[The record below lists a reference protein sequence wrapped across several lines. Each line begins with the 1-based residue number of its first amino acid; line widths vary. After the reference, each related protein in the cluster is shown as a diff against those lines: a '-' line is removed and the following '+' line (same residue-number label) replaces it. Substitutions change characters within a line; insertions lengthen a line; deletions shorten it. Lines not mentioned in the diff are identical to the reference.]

1 MTESIHTEWNFLT
14 VQGTGLHEK
23 NYNRLKR
30 IVQGW
35 CNLLMNR
42 PILFT
47 CACYLQSCSDCSLNG
62 LGCDYAP
69 EGQLLKAARE
79 HYAEMKRG
87 DNFDKYDAYMAKRF
101 GADYAKE
108 FIAAKAKVV

>member
-1 MTESIHTEWNFLT
+1 
-14 VQGTGLHEK
+14 
-23 NYNRLKR
+23 
-30 IVQGW
+30 
-35 CNLLMNR
+35 MNR

-47 CACYLQSCSDCSLNG
+47 CACYMQSCSDCSLNG

-79 HYAEMKRG
+79 HYAEMK
-87 DNFDKYDAYMAKRF
+87 NSKYFDVYDAYMAKRF

-108 FIAAKAKVV
+108 FIAAKATVV

>member
-1 MTESIHTEWNFLT
+1 MD
-14 VQGTGLHEK
+14 
-23 NYNRLKR
+23 KR
-30 IVQGW
+30 
-35 CNLLMNR
+35 
-42 PILFT
+42 ILFT
-47 CACYLQSCSDCSLNG
+47 CACYMQSCSDCSLNG

-87 DNFDKYDAYMAKRF
+87 DKFDKYDAYIAKRF

-108 FIAAKAKVV
+108 FIAAKARVV

>member
-1 MTESIHTEWNFLT
+1 
-14 VQGTGLHEK
+14 
-23 NYNRLKR
+23 
-30 IVQGW
+30 
-35 CNLLMNR
+35 MNR

-47 CACYLQSCSDCSLNG
+47 CACYMQSCSDCSLDG

-87 DNFDKYDAYMAKRF
+87 DNLDKYDAYMAKRF

-108 FIAAKAKVV
+108 FIAAKTKVV

>member
-1 MTESIHTEWNFLT
+1 MFNFLT
-14 VQGTGLHEK
+14 VQGTGLQEK

-42 PILFT
+42 PVLFT
-47 CACYLQSCSDCSLNG
+47 CACYMQSCSDCSLNEF
-62 LGCDYAP
+62 GCGKAP

-79 HYAEMKRG
+79 HYAEMKNSK
-87 DNFDKYDAYMAKRF
+87 DFDVYNAGIAKRF

>member
-1 MTESIHTEWNFLT
+1 MDKL
-14 VQGTGLHEK
+14 
-23 NYNRLKR
+23 
-30 IVQGW
+30 
-35 CNLLMNR
+35 
-42 PILFT
+42 ILFN

-62 LGCDYAP
+62 LRCDDAP
-69 EGQLLKAARE
+69 EEQLLKAARE

-87 DNFDKYDAYMAKRF
+87 DNFDKYDAYIAKRF

>member
-1 MTESIHTEWNFLT
+1 M
-14 VQGTGLHEK
+14 
-23 NYNRLKR
+23 RLKR
-30 IVQGW
+30 LCAKIQRRSQKKSCGQSSNRQGW

-79 HYAEMKRG
+79 HYAEMKNSK
-87 DNFDKYDAYMAKRF
+87 DFDVYNAGIAKRF

>member
-1 MTESIHTEWNFLT
+1 MDKL
-14 VQGTGLHEK
+14 
-23 NYNRLKR
+23 
-30 IVQGW
+30 
-35 CNLLMNR
+35 
-42 PILFT
+42 ILFN
-47 CACYLQSCSDCSLNG
+47 CACYMQSCSDCSLNG

-79 HYAEMKRG
+79 HYAEMKNSK
-87 DNFDKYDAYMAKRF
+87 DFDVYDAGIAKRF

>member
-1 MTESIHTEWNFLT
+1 
-14 VQGTGLHEK
+14 
-23 NYNRLKR
+23 
-30 IVQGW
+30 
-35 CNLLMNR
+35 MNR

-47 CACYLQSCSDCSLNG
+47 CACYMQSCSDCSLDG
-62 LGCDYAP
+62 LGCEYAP

-87 DNFDKYDAYMAKRF
+87 DKFDKYDAYMAKRF

>member
-1 MTESIHTEWNFLT
+1 
-14 VQGTGLHEK
+14 
-23 NYNRLKR
+23 
-30 IVQGW
+30 
-35 CNLLMNR
+35 MNR

-47 CACYLQSCSDCSLNG
+47 CACYMCSCSNCSLNG
-62 LGCDYAP
+62 LGCNYAP

-87 DNFDKYDAYMAKRF
+87 DKFDKYDAYIAKRF

-108 FIAAKAKVV
+108 FMKTKAKVV

>member
-1 MTESIHTEWNFLT
+1 
-14 VQGTGLHEK
+14 
-23 NYNRLKR
+23 
-30 IVQGW
+30 
-35 CNLLMNR
+35 MNR

-47 CACYLQSCSDCSLNG
+47 CACYMQSCSDCSLNG

-87 DNFDKYDAYMAKRF
+87 DKFDKYDAYMAKRF

>member
-1 MTESIHTEWNFLT
+1 
-14 VQGTGLHEK
+14 
-23 NYNRLKR
+23 
-30 IVQGW
+30 
-35 CNLLMNR
+35 MNR

-47 CACYLQSCSDCSLNG
+47 CACYMRSCSGCPLDEF
-62 LGCDYAP
+62 GCDEAP
-69 EGQLLKAARE
+69 KGLLLKAARE

>member
-1 MTESIHTEWNFLT
+1 MDKL
-14 VQGTGLHEK
+14 
-23 NYNRLKR
+23 
-30 IVQGW
+30 
-35 CNLLMNR
+35 
-42 PILFT
+42 ILFT
-47 CACYLQSCSDCSLNG
+47 CACHMQSCSDCSLNG

-79 HYAEMKRG
+79 HYAEMKNSK
-87 DNFDKYDAYMAKRF
+87 DFDVYDAGMAKRF

>member
-1 MTESIHTEWNFLT
+1 M
-14 VQGTGLHEK
+14 QGAGLQK
-23 NYNRLKR
+23 NRYARLKR

-35 CNLLMNR
+35 CNLLMDKL
-42 PILFT
+42 ILFN
-47 CACYLQSCSDCSLNG
+47 CACYMQSCSDCSLNG

-79 HYAEMKRG
+79 HYAEMK
-87 DNFDKYDAYMAKRF
+87 NSKYFDVYNAGIAKRF